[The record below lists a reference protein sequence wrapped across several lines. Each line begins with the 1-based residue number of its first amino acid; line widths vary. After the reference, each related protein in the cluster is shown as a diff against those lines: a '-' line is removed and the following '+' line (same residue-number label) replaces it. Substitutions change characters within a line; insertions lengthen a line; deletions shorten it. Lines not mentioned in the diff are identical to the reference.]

1 MLTTQPGQKAH
12 KTQHQQEGCPT
23 LLTMPQMQEKY
34 PILDNKM
41 SVTSIGRFSSLLTI
55 NVTKD
60 QKEMSP
66 VRAGQ
71 TETSP
76 MAAGQKEAAPVRAG
90 QTKTS
95 PVRASQTDKLP
106 ARAGQTETS
115 PVRAGQ
121 TETSPVRAGWMETST
136 LRAGQMETSPVT
148 ACHMETSSVRA
159 GQAEKP
165 IRAGWVKLVPP
176 YVPEKM
182 GINDSGIDLEGR
194 YLYRTLQC
202 FMKGTYILLN
212 IIMVIKRL
220 SVLLTNNDKNNNN
233 NNNNNNN
240 DNEGE

>member
-165 IRAGWVKLVPP
+165 IRAGWVKLVPS

-212 IIMVIKRL
+212 IITVIKRL

-233 NNNNNNN
+233 NN

>member
-34 PILDNKM
+34 RILDNKM

-165 IRAGWVKLVPP
+165 IRAGWVKLVPS

-233 NNNNNNN
+233 NNNNN

>member
-115 PVRAGQ
+115 PVRAG
-121 TETSPVRAGWMETST
+121 WMETST
-136 LRAGQMETSPVT
+136 LRAGQMETSPVI

-165 IRAGWVKLVPP
+165 IRAGWVKLIPF

-194 YLYRTLQC
+194 YLYITLQC
-202 FMKGTYILLN
+202 FMKGTYLLLN

-220 SVLLTNNDKNNNN
+220 SVLLTNNDINKNN

>member
-55 NVTKD
+55 NGTKD

-136 LRAGQMETSPVT
+136 LRAGKMETSPVT

-165 IRAGWVKLVPP
+165 IRAGWVKLVPS

-233 NNNNNNN
+233 NNNNNN

>member
-136 LRAGQMETSPVT
+136 LRAGKMETSPVT

-165 IRAGWVKLVPP
+165 IRAGWVKLVPS

-233 NNNNNNN
+233 NNNNNN

>member
-165 IRAGWVKLVPP
+165 IRAGWVKLVPS

-182 GINDSGIDLEGR
+182 GINDSSIDLEGR

-233 NNNNNNN
+233 N

>member
-121 TETSPVRAGWMETST
+121 TETSPVRVGWMETST

-165 IRAGWVKLVPP
+165 IRAGWVKLVPS

-220 SVLLTNNDKNNNN
+220 SVLLTNNDKNNNI
-233 NNNNNNN
+233 NNNNNN

>member
-165 IRAGWVKLVPP
+165 IRAGWVKLVPS

-202 FMKGTYILLN
+202 FMKGTYILLT

-233 NNNNNNN
+233 NNNNN